1 LGNAKSD
8 GERIRKKRNRGAAI
22 DNCEPIK
29 HCKYVNI
36 STLAKTLGVSINDL
50 RSEGEKLGMRSFSGR
65 NTRIPYNDALGV
77 TKVLR
82 PDRAASLADDN
93 KIYLPFSLTVGEL
106 ADAIGRPPGLV
117 VKTLVMNGVLAT
129 LNEKIDYD
137 TASLVASEMNVEV
150 HPESEELN
158 QSGAST
164 SLSAE
169 KIFAS
174 TTEGTIVER
183 PPVVTVMGHVDHG
196 KTSLLDTIR
205 KSNVVATEAGAIT
218 QHISSYQVEVT
229 GKKITFV
236 DTPGHEAF
244 TAMRARGTQLADFII
259 LVVSAVEGPKPQT
272 VEVIERAKISGTPII
287 VAINKID
294 LPEADPEKIKG
305 DLAAFN
311 LVPEEWGGSTPMIGI
326 SAKTGANIDKLLE
339 TILLH
344 AEVADLKTVINVPA
358 EAVVLESHL
367 DKSQGPVA
375 TVIITKDSLKV
386 GDIFAIDT
394 NVGKVRKISDSN
406 GKNLDTATIT
416 EPVEISGL
424 SEVAKTGDILKIFA
438 TQKEA
443 QNYIATQKIKQS
455 KKIFSSS
462 RSSGDDD
469 IKLVLKADVA
479 GSLEALKE
487 GILKI
492 PSSNAQVN
500 ILDES
505 VGAVTDS
512 DTDFAETS
520 GATILAFHTDVPNK
534 IAERIKNNSVGLV
547 ASDIIYELL
556 EWIEE
561 QILMRTKHE
570 IRIDVLGTAEVL
582 ATFSSDKPKIQVW
595 GGEVKQGKLFDNKP
609 LRVMR
614 EGEEIGRLEVV
625 EFQKN
630 KVRAKEINIS
640 QQFGA
645 SVTGKVKVEKGDII
659 ECIDEI
665 VVK

>member
-1 LGNAKSD
+1 LVY
-8 GERIRKKRNRGAAI
+8 RQHLR
-22 DNCEPIK
+22 
-29 HCKYVNI
+29 VNI

-50 RSEGEKLGMRSFSGR
+50 RSQGDKLGLRSFSGR
-65 NTRIPYNDALGV
+65 NTRIPYNDALTV
-77 TKVLR
+77 TKILR
-82 PDRAASLADDN
+82 PDKAENLADDN
-93 KIYLPFSLTVGEL
+93 KIYLPSSLSAQEL
-106 ADAIGRPPGLV
+106 ADAIGKPPGLV

-129 LNEKIDYD
+129 LNEKIDFD
-137 TASLVASEMNVEV
+137 TASLVASEMGIEV
-150 HPESEELN
+150 FAEGGEFAGSA
-158 QSGAST
+158 QSSSVST
-164 SLSAE
+164 E
-169 KIFAS
+169 KIFTN
-174 TTEGTIVER
+174 TTEGTIVAR
-183 PPVVTVMGHVDHG
+183 PPVVTIMGHVDHG
-196 KTSLLDTIR
+196 KTSLLDAIR

-218 QHISSYQVEVT
+218 QHISSYQVEVG

-272 VEVIERAKISGTPII
+272 VEVIERAKISNTPVI

-311 LVPEEWGGSTPMIGI
+311 LVPEEWGGTTPMIGI
-326 SAKTGANIDKLLE
+326 SAKIGTNLDKLLE

-344 AEVADLKTVINVPA
+344 AEVADLKAVTGVLA

-375 TVIITKDSLKV
+375 TVIITKDTLKV
-386 GDIFAIDT
+386 TDVFAIDT
-394 NVGKVRKISDSN
+394 NVGKIRRIVTSYGKQVDS
-406 GKNLDTATIT
+406 ATIT

-424 SEVAKTGDILKIFA
+424 SEVANTGDILKVFESA
-438 TQKEA
+438 KEA
-443 QNYIATQKIKQS
+443 QNYTSTQKIKNAKKMVTS
-455 KKIFSSS
+455 K
-462 RSSGDDD
+462 RSGGDDN

-492 PSSNAQVN
+492 PSSNAQVQ

-512 DTDFAETS
+512 DVDFAETS
-520 GATILAFHTDVPNK
+520 GSTIIAFHTDVPGK
-534 IAERIKNNSVGLV
+534 IAERIKQIGVGIN

-556 EWIEE
+556 EWVEE
-561 QILMRTKHE
+561 QILARTKHE
-570 IRIDVLGTAEVL
+570 IRVDVLGSAVVL
-582 ATFSSDKPKIQVW
+582 AVFSSDKPKIQVW

-609 LRVMR
+609 LRIMR
-614 EGEEIGRLEVV
+614 NGEEIGRLEVV
-625 EFQKN
+625 ELQKN
-630 KVRAKEINIS
+630 KVKAKEINIS

-645 SVTGKVKVEKGDII
+645 SVTGRGKVEIGDTI
-659 ECIDEI
+659 ECIDE
-665 VVK
+665 VVLK